1 MSDFWKRSITGILF
15 VVAMIGSV
23 LLGPWPFFI
32 LLFIINILSIIEYTK
47 IFAVKEYA
55 PFKNFSI
62 VAGVAVFS
70 IIGLYFNGILESRYL
85 WLLPP
90 ILLLSLVVELY
101 TKRVAPFER
110 AAISAFGILYIS
122 VPLAL
127 FIAIANLGDT
137 VNFDSGNYDSYK
149 VMGCFYLIWANDTF
163 AYLFGRKFG
172 RTPLFPSVSPKKT
185 REGTAGGVAGTIG
198 IAFALYYI
206 SPQHLQLYEWLG
218 LAVIFSLFGSWGDLV
233 ESRLKRSF
241 NIKDSGTLLPGHGGI
256 LDRFD
261 ALLFSIPFAT
271 SFLYFLH

>member
-1 MSDFWKRSITGILF
+1 MSDFWKRAITGILF

-47 IFAVKEYA
+47 IFSVREYA
-55 PFKNFSI
+55 PFKIFTV

-70 IIGLYFNGILESRYL
+70 IIGLYFNGIITSKYL

-90 ILLLSLVVELY
+90 VLLLSLVVELY

-122 VPLAL
+122 IPLAL
-127 FIAIANLGDT
+127 FIAIANLSNVVRPGYE
-137 VNFDSGNYDSYK
+137 SYDYYK
-149 VMGCFYLIWANDTF
+149 VIGCFCLIWANDTF

-172 RTPLFPSVSPKKT
+172 KTPLFPSVSPKKT
-185 REGTAGGVAGTIG
+185 REGTAGGVVGTIG
-198 IAFALYYI
+198 VAFALYYI
-206 SPQHLQLYEWLG
+206 SPAHLQLIEWIG

-261 ALLFSIPFAT
+261 ALIFSIPFAA